1 MAAILRL
8 IAAGVPAAKI
18 IAKYGKKAYNAAK
31 LEWKG
36 IKRLLNIDKPVKIY
50 GKEFKP
56 AKIYGKEFK
65 DKPVKIYG
73 KEFKDKPAKI
83 RGKEFKDKPAKI
95 RGKEFEQKKGGKIK
109 TYAKGSIVRKPKY

>member
-1 MAAILRL
+1 MTAILRL

-36 IKRLLNIDKPVKIY
+36 IKRLLNIDKPVKIH

-56 AKIYGKEFK
+56 AKIY
-65 DKPVKIYG
+65 
-73 KEFKDKPAKI
+73 
-83 RGKEFKDKPAKI
+83 GKEFKDKPAKI

-109 TYAKGSIVRKPKY
+109 TYAKGSIVRKPRSY

>member
-1 MAAILRL
+1 MTAILRL
-8 IAAGVPAAKI
+8 IAMGVPAAKI

-36 IKRLLNIDKPVKIY
+36 LKRLLNLEEYPVKIY

-65 DKPVKIYG
+65 
-73 KEFKDKPAKI
+73 PAKI
-83 RGKEFKDKPAKI
+83 RGKEFKPAKI

-109 TYAKGSIVRKPKY
+109 TYAKGSKVRKPKY